1 MHQQFLGW
9 TGSNGTTAQKSVSI
23 DKGTTGNKS
32 YTANWTPINYTITY
46 NLDERYVQ
54 KKDDPYLETREK
66 EDAFVERIVS
76 QVTEKILTNLPTL
89 AGMYMMQQQAMLTAG
104 LQNAGMPVM
113 NFTADPTNAN
123 MMEAGAQKVTKSI
136 KSGMAENQAA
146 TKKSEDI
153 LDEEPEDNEFPDFS
167 FGM

>member
-1 MHQQFLGW
+1 MTREEFKELVKNGPVILDGA
-9 TGSNGTTAQKSVSI
+9 TGSN
-23 DKGTTGNKS
+23 
-32 YTANWTPINYTITY
+32 
-46 NLDERYVQ
+46 
-54 KKDDPYLETREK
+54 
-66 EDAFVERIVS
+66 
-76 QVTEKILTNLPTL
+76 
-89 AGMYMMQQQAMLTAG
+89 

-153 LDEEPEDNEFPDFS
+153 LDEEPEDNEFLDFS